1 MEQKQ
6 QQKIEVFNIDNIV
19 SGMIVSQDIK
29 DKKGSLLVGANTELS
44 DRLIDKLKQIGIT
57 SIPIYVTQ
65 QKSNVEINNININE
79 IFRQQLLNRV
89 NSSAVK
95 YFKNDTF
102 KQRVIDIITDIT
114 KDDILMSLLTEIK
127 TIGHNVFLHSI
138 NVFTL
143 SMIIGIKNSFPV
155 DRLMVLAQAAL
166 LHDIGKKF
174 LPQEILDDAKNMTE
188 EQRNIFE
195 QHALFGFEYIES
207 LKKLPYEVARIISQ
221 HHERLDGSGYPS
233 KLTGDNV
240 HKLAQIISITDSF
253 DSIIDGR
260 DLRNKF
266 IVSEAVE
273 FLHGSGG
280 IYFNYNLVTNL
291 LEEITVYNINDWV
304 VLNNDDIGIVSKLN
318 KSSKLRPVVTIFFDK
333 FKQKYNFPKQIDL
346 TQKNNI
352 SYYIKNILE

>member
-1 MEQKQ
+1 M
-6 QQKIEVFNIDNIV
+6 QQKVEIFNISNVV
-19 SGMIVSQDIK
+19 SGMTVSQDIK
-29 DKKGSLLVGANTELS
+29 DKKGFLLVGANTELS

-57 SIPIYVTQ
+57 NVPIFVSQ

-79 IFRQQLLNRV
+79 IFREQLLGRV
-89 NSSAVK
+89 NSSAMK
-95 YFKNDTF
+95 YIKNDTY

-127 TIGHNVFLHSI
+127 TIGHNVFMHSI

-143 SMIIGIKNSFPV
+143 SMIIGIKNFFPI
-155 DRLMVLAQAAL
+155 DRLMILAQSAL

-174 LPQEILDDAKNMTE
+174 LPQEILDGAKNLTD

-195 QHALFGFEYIES
+195 QHALFGLEYIES
-207 LKKLPYEVARIISQ
+207 LKKLPPEVARIISQ
-221 HHERLDGSGYPS
+221 HHERLDGSGYPN
-233 KLTGDNV
+233 KLTGDNI
-240 HKLAQIISITDSF
+240 HKLAQIVSITNSF
-253 DSIIDGR
+253 DSIIDGQ
-260 DLRNKF
+260 DLRNRF

-291 LEEITVYNINDWV
+291 LEEITIYNINDWI

-318 KSSKLRPVVTIFFDK
+318 NSSKLRPVVTIFFDK
-333 FKQKYNFPKQIDL
+333 FKQKYNFPKRIDL
-346 TQKNNI
+346 TAKNNI